1 MGSHLFPFRTEPLS
15 PSAPMVLELM
25 LRESRSVPTQIN
37 RLALYPVRMQG
48 FFVLA
53 TKWPQKVSLRLR
65 FWPQITRIYTDSLR
79 GASLPLRLTQG
90 NSEAVFATDYTNLH
104 RLFF

>member
-1 MGSHLFPFRTEPLS
+1 
-15 PSAPMVLELM
+15 
-25 LRESRSVPTQIN
+25 VPTQIN

-65 FWPQITRIYTDSLR
+65 FGPQITRIYTDSLR
-79 GASLPLRLTQG
+79 GASLR
-90 NSEAVFATDYTNLH
+90 EAVFATDYTNLH